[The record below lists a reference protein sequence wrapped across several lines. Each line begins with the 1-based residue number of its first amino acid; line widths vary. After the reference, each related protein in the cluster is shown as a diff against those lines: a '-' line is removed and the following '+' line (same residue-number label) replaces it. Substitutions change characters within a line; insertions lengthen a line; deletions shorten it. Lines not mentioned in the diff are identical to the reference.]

1 MKLIAALFL
10 VPVCSLFTGAL
21 PALAATETETET
33 ETEYKQPYPH
43 TTGAQLLP
51 YCKQTEIVV
60 DQLRCDYY
68 VQGLAD
74 LASTPVRG
82 VRLACPPQGMNRT
95 ELMEFAA
102 EHLSSLPPDQLEN
115 TSAAS
120 LILQGLQK
128 KFRCPKTAGARGKKG
143 AKGAMA
149 EAIERALLEK
159 AAGNENTEK
168 Q

>member
-21 PALAATETETET
+21 TLAATETET

-51 YCKQTEIVV
+51 YCRQTEIVV

-95 ELMEFAA
+95 ELMEFAV
-102 EHLSSLPPDQLEN
+102 EQLSSLPPDQLEK
-115 TSAAS
+115 TSAAT

-128 KFRCPKTAGARGKKG
+128 KFRCPKTNQAKGTGKK
-143 AKGAMA
+143 MA
-149 EAIERALLEK
+149 EALERALSEK
-159 AAGNENTEK
+159 AAGNDNTEK